1 MACKNCPPVNRDLR
15 IKIAGWLAG
24 GYDYN
29 KVAALLNCS
38 YDLVVDVAQNGV
50 GEEEPI
56 EYFTENQ
63 MDEDGNVMG
72 YVTTI
77 TKTFNPDGTI
87 SDILIEE

>member
-15 IKIAGWLAG
+15 IKIASWLAG

-50 GEEEPI
+50 GEEKPI
-56 EYFTENQ
+56 TYTTTNIL
-63 MDEDGNVMG
+63 DEDNNITG
-72 YVTTI
+72 TI
-77 TKTFNPDGTI
+77 TIID
-87 SDILIEE
+87 EELNEEE